1 MIWSWGWGARSKG
14 RGGAMWRASPPAS
27 PNTHAGRG
35 DRGARPLPIS
45 FPLPP
50 LYLQPQGL
58 RLEAF

>member
-1 MIWSWGWGARSKG
+1 
-14 RGGAMWRASPPAS
+14 MWRASPPAS
-27 PNTHAGRG
+27 PDTHAGRG